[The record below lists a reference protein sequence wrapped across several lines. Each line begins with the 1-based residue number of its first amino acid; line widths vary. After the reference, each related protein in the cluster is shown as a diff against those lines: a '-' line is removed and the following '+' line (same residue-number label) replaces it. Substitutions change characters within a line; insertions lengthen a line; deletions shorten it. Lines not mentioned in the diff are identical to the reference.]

1 MSLLRHSR
9 DALVVMDE
17 AKISLW
23 NGYEALVFV
32 SLIEKKKKRIVFLKQ
47 SARVKINWI
56 D

>member
-9 DALVVMDE
+9 DALVAMDE

-32 SLIEKKKKRIVFLKQ
+32 SLIEKKKRIVFLKQ

>member
-32 SLIEKKKKRIVFLKQ
+32 SLIEKKKKKDRFFECK
-47 SARVKINWI
+47 SK

>member
-1 MSLLRHSR
+1 MSLLRHSH

-32 SLIEKKKKRIVFLKQ
+32 SLIEKKKKDRFFEAKCK
-47 SARVKINWI
+47 SK